1 MAAKGGKRTLF
12 ARAVNLPNAA
22 PPIEYETDVRTKCVL
37 GHVSD
42 MNFCFRVGWHGV
54 PMTSEI
60 DSPFAFLP
68 PDPNFVAIESLPA
81 HPAMREGF
89 ENKRQILPF
98 DLGDQGRLRPVVFF
112 GWCARCQGGSRECRE
127 KVSCHHFVRLVDFGM
142 SAMGRKR
149 TFSRSQSN
157 YR

>member
-81 HPAMREGF
+81 HPAMRESF
-89 ENKRQILPF
+89 RTR
-98 DLGDQGRLRPVVFF
+98 GRYCPSISATRVVQVQRPVV
-112 GWCARCQGGSRECRE
+112 RLGSPRWVREGDLRP
-127 KVSCHHFVRLVDFGM
+127 
-142 SAMGRKR
+142 R
-149 TFSRSQSN
+149 TVVGHRAGQPSILS
-157 YR
+157 